1 MRKLSKARPS
11 AVARVVALGLS
22 LLAAIG
28 CTLAAEGASARE
40 AEWIW
45 SPAYEKEAAPTGTC
59 YFRKSFHLGAP
70 EHGLVQIA
78 CDDSYEL
85 YVNGQHVGG
94 GKNWKVLDEYDITKY
109 LEIGQNTVAVKAE
122 NSEGNSA
129 GLVARVA
136 VKEKGN
142 THVDHSTGDS
152 WKTALKEFPQWQKT
166 RFADAQWL
174 AARSFGAM
182 GVTLPWGNE
191 VTLAGAEGR
200 FRVTPEFH
208 VEWVVDP
215 EETGSLICMAFDEF
229 GQLIASRENG
239 PLVVIRDDD
248 KDGLIDTVAPYCDT
262 MKNCQGLLPISGK
275 VFAVGEG
282 PQGPGLYCLS
292 DEDHD
297 GRIDRTDV
305 VLKFPGEIREHGPH
319 ALALGPDGLLYMIV
333 GNFSQVAEQFADSS
347 PYHDFYEGD
356 LVTPRYED
364 ASGHAVGIKA
374 PGGAIIRTDTAG
386 TAVELFAGGMQNP
399 YDLAFN
405 AHGDLFTCDSDME
418 WDMGMTWYRPTR
430 LLHVSAGAEFGWRS
444 GWSKWPNYFVD
455 SLPPTLELG
464 RGSPA
469 GIEAYNHVMFPRR
482 YHDTLFVCDWS
493 RGRILCVRPK
503 QHGATYRAAAEVFVE
518 GQPLNVTDIAVGPD
532 GWLYFCTGGRDTEG
546 GVYRVV
552 WDGNVP
558 PSVTNR
564 GKGINAAI
572 NQPQLQSAWGRQQV
586 ALVKQQLGSQWDTDL
601 DGVAK
606 DPKAPPHV
614 RVRALELMQ
623 LYGPQPTAEL
633 LVTLS
638 RDRAPAVRAK
648 CARLMGIN
656 AEEASHAR
664 LIELLGD
671 ADLAVQRAACEAVQR
686 GAVVVPTAKL
696 LPLLNS
702 PDRYVSWAAGRA
714 LQQSPHEDWADA
726 VIKEKRARAFVNGAT
741 ALLGD
746 GDVDRPT
753 AEGLLNQSGALM
765 EGYLTDA
772 EFIDLLRVV
781 QLALIKGQIAGD
793 DVPALRAQV
802 AEEYPSRDHHINR
815 ELVRLLVYLQ
825 EPTFAERLVEQLRGD
840 SPSVEKMHLVMH
852 ARFLQTGW
860 TLPLKLQVLLAYEEA
875 RAIEGGHSFEGY
887 VEIAA
892 REFFATFDEQECQQV
907 LAEGAKWP
915 SSALSVLAKLPENP
929 TDETLEQ
936 ICNLDR
942 QVKRLD
948 TNAAKKLRVGICAV
962 LGASGTPE
970 SMAYLRELYDEE
982 PDRRVTIAIGL
993 AQQPE
998 GENWQYLVRSLSIV
1012 EGAAAQEVLAQLAT
1026 VDRTSDDPEVLRQVI
1041 LRGLMLRQNGSR
1053 RAVALLEKWTGQ
1065 SLGSADEP
1073 WDQTLTRWQQWFVE
1087 KHPSLPEPN
1096 LPVESEQSQWTYQE
1110 LLSFLNGPR
1119 VHEAV
1124 AARGAALFEKAQCI
1138 KCHRFGDRGDTVG
1151 PDLTNIS
1158 KRFQKKEILE
1168 SIVFPSQVISDQ
1180 YATQTVVTTDGKSYT
1195 GMVAPTGDDSL
1206 TILQIS
1212 GEKVVVP
1219 RAKVE
1224 QMSRTKVSAMPE
1236 GLLNTL
1242 SLEEIA
1248 DLFRYLTS
1256 PPAQDLAGK
1265 PADTRQR

>member
-1 MRKLSKARPS
+1 MRMLSKARSS
-11 AVARVVALGLS
+11 AVAHVVALGLS

-28 CTLAAEGASARE
+28 CTLTAASASARE

-45 SPAYEKEAAPTGTC
+45 SPAYEKEAAPTGAC

-70 EHGLVQIA
+70 ENGIIQIA
-78 CDDSYEL
+78 CDDNYEL
-85 YVNGQHVGG
+85 YVNGRDVGG

-109 LEIGQNTVAVKAE
+109 LETGQNTVAVKAE

-129 GLVARVA
+129 GLVVRVA

-142 THVDHSTGDS
+142 THVEHSSDAS

-166 RFADAQWL
+166 RFTDAQWL

-182 GVTLPWGNE
+182 GATLPWGNE
-191 VTLAGAEGR
+191 VTVAGADGR

-208 VEWVVDP
+208 VEWVIDP
-215 EETGSLICMAFDEF
+215 KETGSLICMAFDEF

-248 KDGLIDTVAPYCDT
+248 KDGLVDTVASYCDT

-282 PQGPGLYCLS
+282 PQGPGLYCLA

-333 GNFSQVAEQFADSS
+333 GNFSQVAEHFADSS

-386 TAVELFAGGMQNP
+386 SAVELFAGGMQNP

-405 AHGDLFTCDSDME
+405 AEGDLFTCDSDME

-430 LLHVSAGAEFGWRS
+430 LLHVCAGAEFGWRS

-455 SLPPTLELG
+455 SLEPTLELG

-493 RGRILCVRPK
+493 RGRILCIRPK
-503 QHGATYRAAAEVFVE
+503 QHGATYRASAEVFVE

-546 GVYRVV
+546 GIYRVV
-552 WDGNVP
+552 WDGKVP

-564 GKGINAAI
+564 GSGINAALK
-572 NQPQLQSAWGRQQV
+572 QPQLQSAWGRQQV
-586 ALVKQQLGSQWDTDL
+586 ALVKQQLGEQWAKDL
-601 DGVAK
+601 HGVAI
-606 DPKAPPHV
+606 DPKSPPHI
-614 RVRALELMQ
+614 RIRALELMQ
-623 LYGPQPTAEL
+623 LYGPQPSAEL
-633 LVTLS
+633 LTQLS
-638 RDRAPAVRAK
+638 RDRSPAVRAR
-648 CARLMGIN
+648 CARLMGISGDD
-656 AEEASHAR
+656 ASYER
-664 LIELLGD
+664 LVELLD
-671 ADLAVQRAACEAVQR
+671 DPDLGVQRAACEAAQR
-686 GAVVVPTAKL
+686 GAVAVSADRL
-696 LPLLNS
+696 LPLLDS

-714 LQQSPHEDWADA
+714 LQQLPHDEWADT
-726 VIKEKRARAFVNGAT
+726 VLQEQRARAFVNGAT
-741 ALLGD
+741 ALLSD
-746 GDVDRPT
+746 DDADRPT
-753 AEGLLNQSGALM
+753 ADGLLKQSGVLM
-765 EGYLTDA
+765 EGYLSDP
-772 EFIDLLRVV
+772 EFIDLLRVM
-781 QLALIKGQIAGD
+781 QLALIKGEISGD
-793 DVPALRAQV
+793 DIPELRTQI
-802 AEEYPSRDHHINR
+802 AEEYPSRDNHINR

-825 EPTFAERLVEQLRGD
+825 EPTFAERLVEQLRAD
-840 SPSVEKMHLVMH
+840 LPSVEKMHLVMH
-852 ARFLQTGW
+852 VRFLEVGW
-860 TLPLKLQVLLAYEEA
+860 TLPLKLQVLLAYEDA
-875 RAIEGGHSFEGY
+875 RAIEGGHSFAGY
-887 VEIAA
+887 VENAA

-929 TDETLEQ
+929 SDETIEQ

-948 TNAAKKLRVGICAV
+948 TEAAKKLRIGICAV
-962 LGASGTPE
+962 FGASGTPE
-970 SMAYLRELYDEE
+970 AMAYLRELYDDE

-993 AQQPE
+993 AQTPD
-998 GENWQYLVRSLSIV
+998 GDNWDYLVRSLSIV
-1012 EGAAAQEVLAQLAT
+1012 EGAAAQEVLTQLAK

-1041 LRGLMLRQNGSR
+1041 VRGLMLRQNGSR
-1053 RAVALLEKWTGQ
+1053 NAVMLLEKWTGE
-1065 SLGSADEP
+1065 SLGQADLP
-1073 WDQTLTRWQQWFVE
+1073 WDQALANWQRWFVE
-1087 KHPSLPEPN
+1087 KYPTLPEPK

-1110 LLSFLNGPR
+1110 LLSFLSGPR
-1119 VHEAV
+1119 VDEAV

-1138 KCHRFGDRGDTVG
+1138 KCHRFGDHGDTVG
-1151 PDLTNIS
+1151 PDLTNVS

-1168 SIVFPSQVISDQ
+1168 SILFPSQVISDQ
-1180 YATQTVVTTDGKSYT
+1180 YGTQTIVTKDGKSYT
-1195 GMVAPTGDDSL
+1195 GMVAPTGEDSF
-1206 TILQIS
+1206 TVLQVN
-1212 GEKVVVP
+1212 GEKVVVA
-1219 RAKVE
+1219 REDIE
-1224 QMSRTKVSAMPE
+1224 QTTRTKVSAMPE

-1242 SLEEIA
+1242 SLEDIA
-1248 DLFRYLTS
+1248 DLFSYLTS
-1256 PPAQDLAGK
+1256 APSQNLAGRPETK
-1265 PADTRQR
+1265 RK

>member
-1 MRKLSKARPS
+1 
-11 AVARVVALGLS
+11 
-22 LLAAIG
+22 
-28 CTLAAEGASARE
+28 
-40 AEWIW
+40 
-45 SPAYEKEAAPTGTC
+45 
-59 YFRKSFHLGAP
+59 
-70 EHGLVQIA
+70 
-78 CDDSYEL
+78 
-85 YVNGQHVGG
+85 
-94 GKNWKVLDEYDITKY
+94 
-109 LEIGQNTVAVKAE
+109 
-122 NSEGNSA
+122 
-129 GLVARVA
+129 VARVA

-142 THVDHSTGDS
+142 THVEHSSDNT
-152 WKTALKEFPQWQKT
+152 WKTALKEFPQWQKAK
-166 RFADAQWL
+166 FADAQWL
-174 AARSFGAM
+174 AARTFGKM
-182 GVTLPWGNE
+182 GATLPWGNE
-191 VTLAGAEGR
+191 VTVAGAEGR

-229 GQLIASRENG
+229 GQIIASRENG
-239 PLVVIRDDD
+239 PLVVIRDSD
-248 KDGLIDTVAPYCDT
+248 KDGLVETVDSYCDT

-282 PQGPGLYCLS
+282 PQGPGLYCLA

-297 GRIDRTDV
+297 GRIDRTEL

-333 GNFSQVAEQFADSS
+333 GNFSQVAEKFAESS

-405 AHGDLFTCDSDME
+405 AQGDLFTCDSDME

-430 LLHVSAGAEFGWRS
+430 LLHVAAGAEFGWRS

-455 SLPPTLELG
+455 SLPPALELG

-469 GIEAYNHVMFPRR
+469 GIEAYNHFMFPRR
-482 YHDTLFVCDWS
+482 YHDSLFVCDWS
-493 RGRILCVRPK
+493 RGRILCIRPK
-503 QHGATYRAAAEVFVE
+503 PHGATYRATAEVFVE

-552 WDGNVP
+552 WEGKVP
-558 PSVTNR
+558 PTVTNR
-564 GKGINAAI
+564 GKGITAAL
-572 NQPQLQSAWGRQQV
+572 NQAQLQSAWGRQQV
-586 ALVKQQLGSQWDTDL
+586 AIIKQQLGEQWDTDL
-601 DGVAK
+601 QSVTQ
-606 DPKAPPHV
+606 DPKAPPHI

-633 LVTLS
+633 LIALS
-638 RDRAPAVRAK
+638 RDKAPTVRAK
-648 CARLMGIN
+648 SARLMGIN
-656 AEEASHAR
+656 PEEALNAR
-664 LIELLGD
+664 LAELLAD
-671 ADLAVQRAACEAVQR
+671 ADLAVQRAACEAIQR
-686 GAVVVPTAKL
+686 GAVDAPADKL

-702 PDRYVSWAAGRA
+702 QDRYVSWAAGRA
-714 LQQSPHEDWADA
+714 LQQLPHEDWQSGVLA
-726 VIKEKRARAFVNGAT
+726 EKRARAFVNGAT

-746 GDVDRPT
+746 GEVDRPT
-753 AEGLLNQSGALM
+753 LDKLLAHCGTLM
-765 EGYLTDA
+765 EGYLTDD

-781 QLALIKGQIAGD
+781 QLSLIKGQIPGD
-793 DVPALRAQV
+793 DVTTLRTQI
-802 AEEYPSRDHHINR
+802 AEEYPSRDNHINR
-815 ELVRLLVYLQ
+815 ELARLLVYLQ
-825 EPTFAERLVEQLRGD
+825 EPTFAERLVEQLRGEL
-840 SPSVEKMHLVMH
+840 PSVEKNHLIMH

-860 TLPLKLQVLLAYEEA
+860 TLPLKLQVLQAQEEA
-875 RAIEGGHSFEGY
+875 RAIEGGKSFAGY
-887 VEIAA
+887 VENAA
-892 REFFATFDEQECQQV
+892 REFFATFDEEECQQV

-929 TDETLEQ
+929 SDETLEQ
-936 ICNLDR
+936 IRSLDR

-948 TNAAKKLRVGICAV
+948 TEAAKKLRVGICAV
-962 LGASGTPE
+962 LGASKTPE

-993 AQQPE
+993 AQQPD
-998 GENWQYLVRSLSIV
+998 GENWDYLVRSLSIV
-1012 EGAAAQEVLAQLAT
+1012 EGAAAQEVLMRLGT
-1026 VDRTSDDPEVLRQVI
+1026 VNRTCEDPEALRQVI
-1041 LRGLMLRQNGSR
+1041 VRGLLLRQNGGR
-1053 RAVALLEKWTGQ
+1053 HATALLEKWTGETMGPSDQ
-1065 SLGSADEP
+1065 SWEAA
-1073 WDQTLTRWQQWFVE
+1073 LTGWQQWFVN
-1087 KHPSLPEPN
+1087 KYPALPEPK

-1110 LLSFLNGPR
+1110 LLSFLGSPKSDD
-1119 VHEAV
+1119 AV
-1124 AARGAALFEKAQCI
+1124 AANGSALFEKAQCV

-1168 SIVFPSQVISDQ
+1168 SILFPSQVISDQ
-1180 YATQTVVTTDGKSYT
+1180 YATQTVVTKDGKTYT
-1195 GMVAPTGDDSL
+1195 GMVAPTGEDQL
-1206 TILQIS
+1206 TILQVS

-1219 RAKVE
+1219 RAEVE
-1224 QMSRTKVSAMPE
+1224 QTTRTKVSAMPE

-1248 DLFRYLTS
+1248 ALFHYLTT
-1256 PPAQDLAGK
+1256 PPAQDVAGK
-1265 PADTRQR
+1265 PAEKVNR

>member
-1 MRKLSKARPS
+1 MRKLSKARSS

-22 LLAAIG
+22 LLAAFG
-28 CTLAAEGASARE
+28 CALCAESASARE

-45 SPAYEKEAAPTGTC
+45 SPAYEKEAAPAGTC
-59 YFRKSFHLGAP
+59 YFRKSFPLGAP
-70 EHGLVQIA
+70 EHGLIQIA

-85 YVNGQHVGG
+85 YVNGRHVGG

-142 THVDHSTGDS
+142 THVEHSTNDT
-152 WKTALKEFPQWQKT
+152 WKTALKEFPQWQKS

-182 GVTLPWGNE
+182 GATLPWGNE
-191 VTLAGAEGR
+191 VTVAGAEGR

-215 EETGSLICMAFDEF
+215 KDTGSLICMAFDEF

-248 KDGLIDTVAPYCDT
+248 KDGLVDSVASYCDT

-282 PQGPGLYCLS
+282 PQGPGLYCLA

-333 GNFSQVAEQFADSS
+333 GNFSQIAEQFADSS

-405 AHGDLFTCDSDME
+405 AQGDLFTCDSDME
-418 WDMGMTWYRPTR
+418 WDMGMSWYRPTR

-482 YHDTLFVCDWS
+482 YHDALFVCDWS
-493 RGRILCVRPK
+493 RGRILCIRPK

-552 WDGNVP
+552 WDGKVP
-558 PSVTNR
+558 PAVTNR
-564 GKGINAAI
+564 GNGINAAI

-586 ALVKQQLGSQWDTDL
+586 ALVKQQLGEKWDTDL
-601 DGVAK
+601 NGVAK
-606 DPKAPPHV
+606 DAKAPPHV

-623 LYGPQPTAEL
+623 LYGPQPNAEL

-638 RDRAPAVRAK
+638 RDRATAVRAK

-656 AEEASHAR
+656 AEDASHER
-664 LIELLGD
+664 LVELLGD

-686 GAVVVPTAKL
+686 GAVVVPPEKL
-696 LPLLNS
+696 LPLLSS

-714 LQQSPHEDWADA
+714 LQQLPHEEWSDD
-726 VIKEKRARAFVNGAT
+726 VLKEKRARAFVNGAT

-746 GDVDRPT
+746 GEVDRPT
-753 AEGLLNQSGALM
+753 IDGLLKQSGALM
-765 EGYLTDA
+765 EGYLTDP
-772 EFIDLLRVV
+772 EFIDLLRVM
-781 QLALIKGQIAGD
+781 QLALIEGEITGD
-793 DVPALRAQV
+793 DIPELRTQV
-802 AEEYPSRDHHINR
+802 AEEYPSRDHLINR
-815 ELVRLLVYLQ
+815 ELVRVLVYLQ
-825 EPTFAERLVEQLRGD
+825 DPTFAERLVEQLRGD
-840 SPSVEKMHLVMH
+840 LPSVEKMHLVMH

-875 RAIEGGHSFEGY
+875 RAIEGGHSFAGY
-887 VEIAA
+887 VENAA
-892 REFFATFDEQECQQV
+892 REFFATFDERECQQV
-907 LAEGAKWP
+907 LAEGVKWP
-915 SSALSVLAKLPENP
+915 SSALSVLAKLPEKP
-929 TDETLEQ
+929 SDETLEQ

-942 QVKRLD
+942 QVKKLD
-948 TNAAKKLRVGICAV
+948 TEAAKKLRVGICAV
-962 LGASGTPE
+962 LGASGTPA

-993 AQQPE
+993 AQRPE
-998 GENWQYLVRSLSIV
+998 DENWDYLVRSLSIV
-1012 EGAAAQEVLAQLAT
+1012 EGAAAQEVLMKLAT
-1026 VDRTSDDPEVLRQVI
+1026 VDQTSDDPEVFRQVI

-1053 RAVALLEKWTGQ
+1053 RAVALLEKWTGETMGP
-1065 SLGSADEP
+1065 SDEP
-1073 WDQTLTRWQQWFVE
+1073 WDQALTHWQQWFVE
-1087 KHPSLPEPN
+1087 KYPSLPEPK
-1096 LPVESEQSQWTYQE
+1096 LPVESEQSQWTHQE
-1110 LLSFLNGPR
+1110 LLSFLSGPR

-1124 AARGAALFEKAQCI
+1124 ASRGAALFEKAQCV

-1168 SIVFPSQVISDQ
+1168 SILFPSQVISDQ
-1180 YATQTVVTTDGKSYT
+1180 YASQTIVTKDGKTYT

-1206 TILQIS
+1206 TVLQIS

-1219 RAKVE
+1219 RSDVE
-1224 QMSRTKVSAMPE
+1224 QTTRTKVSAMPD

-1248 DLFRYLTS
+1248 DLFRYLSS

-1265 PADTRQR
+1265 PADKRQR